1 MRWPTDSYGVHER
14 IRIEEGI
21 VWTAKAVTYL
31 CVCQGDR
38 ASGGEEAETD
48 LLLHNTARRCAPEPS
63 AEPPPD
69 GKKSHSSGQPI
80 GPAHP
85 LGGQYPTLAST
96 IASPAYTF

>member
-1 MRWPTDSYGVHER
+1 MRWPTDSYGVHEHER

-63 AEPPPD
+63 AEPPPT
-69 GKKSHSSGQPI
+69 GKNPI
-80 GPAHP
+80 LPANR
-85 LGGQYPTLAST
+85 
-96 IASPAYTF
+96 